1 MYSGACRFW
10 FPVMIIFLVF
20 PPAIRAEKR
29 MFVSMTSF
37 MRFPCSV
44 LLCRV

>member
-1 MYSGACRFW
+1 MYSGACKSC
-10 FPVMIIFLVF
+10 FPVIMVFLVF
-20 PPAIRAEKR
+20 PPAIRAEKS

-37 MRFPCSV
+37 MWFPCSV